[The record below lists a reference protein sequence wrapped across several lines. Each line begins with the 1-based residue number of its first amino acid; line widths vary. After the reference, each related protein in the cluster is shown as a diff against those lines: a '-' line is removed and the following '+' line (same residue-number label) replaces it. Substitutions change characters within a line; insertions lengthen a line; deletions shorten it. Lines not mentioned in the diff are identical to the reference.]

1 MTNKLAT
8 PSQAKARPGCFRPNT
23 FPTCATSLNRNH
35 RRTAE
40 ATKMPDNVVVESP
53 YPLIDA
59 DPHFSRVV
67 RYMRPSDYAVWGGAT
82 AAFPSALYFWGNS
95 EPPPAPSGSS

>member
-1 MTNKLAT
+1 
-8 PSQAKARPGCFRPNT
+8 
-23 FPTCATSLNRNH
+23 
-35 RRTAE
+35 
-40 ATKMPDNVVVESP
+40 MPDNVVVESP

-95 EPPPAPSGSS
+95 DPPPAPSGSS